1 MKAQIA
7 NPSPRAAANRRSD
20 HRNAT
25 DLLSDTWINPHD
37 NSVMRLIPA
46 GEFIMGSTTEEIEA
60 ARQMDQDGPLFTLR
74 HESPQCRLFVP
85 SFYLGVFTIT
95 NCQFARF
102 LTDVCPTP
110 QQLELWLPVRE
121 HILNPL
127 DSNAPFRV
135 ERNFELHP
143 AIHVSWFGAD
153 AYCRWTGMRLPTEI
167 EWEKAARGPDG
178 HVFPWGNEW
187 HDDFLRGHGGFR
199 HDNET
204 TAPVDMFPEGRS
216 PYGIFQMAGNVDEWC
231 TDAYEPYIYRQ
242 YAKGKILAPTSGNH
256 RIVRGG
262 ACLRQN
268 KLEFRCAMR
277 RGNEPAIVNIFYT
290 GIRCACD
297 AWRVAGRNHSA
308 KNGKAKI

>member
-7 NPSPRAAANRRSD
+7 RPSPPAAVNGRSNY
-20 HRNAT
+20 RSAP
-25 DLLSDTWINPHD
+25 DLPPETWVNPRD
-37 NSVMRLIPA
+37 GSVMRLIPA
-46 GEFIMGSTTEEIEA
+46 GEFIMGSTTEEIES

-74 HESPQCRLFVP
+74 HESPQCEVSVP
-85 SFYLGVFTIT
+85 AFYLGVFTIT

-110 QQLELWLPVRE
+110 GQLELWLPVRE

-127 DSNAPFRV
+127 DSNEPFRV

-153 AYCRWTGMRLPTEI
+153 AYCRWAGMRLPTEI
-167 EWEKAARGPDG
+167 EWEKAARGTDG
-178 HVFPWGNEW
+178 RVFPWGNEW
-187 HDDFLRGHGGFR
+187 HDDFLRWHGGR
-199 HDNET
+199 RADDET
-204 TAPVDMFPEGRS
+204 TAPVDAFPEGRS
-216 PYGIFQMAGNVDEWC
+216 PYGIFQMVGNVDEWC
-231 TDAYEPYIYRQ
+231 ADAYEPYIYRQ
-242 YAKGKILAPTSGNH
+242 YAKGQILTPMSGNH

-297 AWRVAGRNHSA
+297 AS
-308 KNGKAKI
+308 KARQFVLSNP

>member
-1 MKAQIA
+1 MPAESDKSFPSAKASRRNNGDSA
-7 NPSPRAAANRRSD
+7 NELPE
-20 HRNAT
+20 
-25 DLLSDTWINPHD
+25 TWVNPKD
-37 NSVMRLIPA
+37 SSVMRLIPA
-46 GEFIMGSTTEEIEA
+46 DEFIMGSTTEEIES

-110 QQLELWLPVRE
+110 GQLKLWLPVPE

-127 DSNAPFRV
+127 GSNEPFRV
-135 ERNFELHP
+135 EKGRELHP

-153 AYCRWTGMRLPTEI
+153 AYCRWAGMRLPTEI
-167 EWEKAARGPDG
+167 EWEKTARGTDG
-178 HVFPWGNEW
+178 RIFPWGNEW
-187 HDDFLRGHGGFR
+187 HDDFLRWYGGFR
-199 HDNET
+199 HDDET
-204 TAPVDMFPEGRS
+204 TAPVDAFPEGRS

-231 TDAYEPYIYRQ
+231 ADAYEPYIYRQ
-242 YAKGKILAPTSGNH
+242 YARGQILAPTSGNH

-297 AWRVAGRNHSA
+297 AWRVAGRNPSA